1 MDTRREEDILQGIHT
16 LWKDEAEEIPS
27 RRKARTYQLVPT
39 GWKEWWVRMDT
50 EADAESTRS
59 RLSKSKIKQMEF
71 KERTLPN
78 ILLTGWRGWWARMEA
93 EAIKDY
99 KQKDMASNN
108 KRITEFFKPGKQTPV
123 GSKETSG
130 REEDADTGSYHTP
143 GTPKRKI
150 THSLTG
156 ESPLKR
162 RKFNSVEGGVFS
174 KSCTVPTCIALR
186 DFKPDSLGPAES
198 RSDNEIGIV
207 VVDQDQD
214 WWR

>member
-1 MDTRREEDILQGIHT
+1 
-16 LWKDEAEEIPS
+16 
-27 RRKARTYQLVPT
+27 
-39 GWKEWWVRMDT
+39 
-50 EADAESTRS
+50 
-59 RLSKSKIKQMEF
+59 
-71 KERTLPN
+71 
-78 ILLTGWRGWWARMEA
+78 
-93 EAIKDY
+93 
-99 KQKDMASNN
+99 MASNN

-143 GTPKRKI
+143 GAPKRKI
-150 THSLTG
+150 TYSLTG

-174 KSCTVPTCIALR
+174 KSRTVPTCIAVR
-186 DFKPDSLGPAES
+186 DSNSDNHGPAES

-214 WWR
+214 WGR